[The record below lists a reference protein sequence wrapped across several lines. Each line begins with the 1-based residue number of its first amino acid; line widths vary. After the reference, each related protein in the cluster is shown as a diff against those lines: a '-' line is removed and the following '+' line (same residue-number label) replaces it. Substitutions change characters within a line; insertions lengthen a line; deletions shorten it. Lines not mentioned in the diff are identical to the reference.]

1 METVQTGLGGEV
13 GIETAAALVTLVSS
27 VLLFGFLLALG
38 QSPVLSLV
46 EVATMGLVS
55 GVAYYGGLRLR
66 S

>member
-13 GIETAAALVTLVSS
+13 GIETAAVLVTLVSS
-27 VLLFGFLLALG
+27 VLLFGVLLALG

-46 EVATMGLVS
+46 EVVTMGLVS

>member
-13 GIETAAALVTLVSS
+13 GIKTAAVLVTLVSS
-27 VLLFGFLLALG
+27 VLLFGVLLALG

-46 EVATMGLVS
+46 EVVTMGLVS
-55 GVAYYGGLRLR
+55 GAAYYGGLRQR